1 MTVPAYSIV
10 LSAKH
15 APGATMYTASE
26 AVSAVYRAWGCI
38 EVASCFVAIVT
49 SGIKITA
56 AMPDSTATHIHHFC
70 SYVQ

>member
-1 MTVPAYSIV
+1 
-10 LSAKH
+10 
-15 APGATMYTASE
+15 MYTASE

-56 AMPDSTATHIHHFC
+56 AMPGFYSHSHPSFL
-70 SYVQ
+70 